1 MVWKGASQVEAG
13 ARNPKVDAF
22 IDRADKWR
30 AEYIAL
36 REILLKAG
44 LTEELKWGVPC
55 YALDGKNVALIH
67 GFKEYCAVLFVKGAL
82 LKDALG
88 LLIRQTDNVQAAR
101 QMRFTSVEEIAAR
114 EGDLMAY
121 TLEAAEIERAGLSV
135 EFKESAD
142 FAVPVEFRARLDESP
157 QLKAAF
163 DALTPGRQRA
173 YLLHF
178 SGARQSATRT
188 ARVEKLIP
196 KILAGKGLDD

>member
-1 MVWKGASQVEAG
+1 MEGG

-22 IDRADKWR
+22 IDRAEKWR
-30 AEYIAL
+30 AEFIAL

-55 YALDGKNVALIH
+55 YALNGKNVALIH
-67 GFKEYCAVLFVKGAL
+67 GFKDYCAVLFVKGAL
-82 LKDALG
+82 LKDARG

-101 QMRFTSVEEIAAR
+101 QMRFTSLGEIAAR
-114 EGDLMAY
+114 EDGLAAY
-121 TLEAAEIERAGLSV
+121 ILEAAEIERAGLSV
-135 EFKESAD
+135 DFKESAD
-142 FAVPVEFRARLDESP
+142 FSVPDEFRARLDESP

-178 SGARQSATRT
+178 SGAKQSATRA
-188 ARVEKLIP
+188 ARVEKCIP